1 MSIWCRYDVYMMST
15 WCLHDVYM
23 MPIWCLYDVYMIAI
37 WYLYDV
43 YDVYMMQPRGQNHQN
58 HAEKQS
64 KFKLDKA
71 KSSKPCRKT
80 KQIQAWHCK
89 IIKIMQKNKAN
100 SRFTLQNQQNHAEKQ
115 SICGYVV
122 MSSGRIRDHAK
133 RHPQLIGRGFALFF
147 KEFIVFLIQLWRS
160 PK

>member
-1 MSIWCRYDVYMMST
+1 
-15 WCLHDVYM
+15 
-23 MPIWCLYDVYMIAI
+23 
-37 WYLYDV
+37 
-43 YDVYMMQPRGQNHQN
+43 MQKNKANSRFTLQNHQN

-64 KFKLDKA
+64 KLKLDIA
-71 KSSKPCRKT
+71 KSSKSCRKT
-80 KQIQAWHCK
+80 KQIQYLHCK

-100 SRFTLQNQQNHAEKQ
+100 SRLTLQNHQNHAEKQ

-147 KEFIVFLIQLWRS
+147 KEFIVFLIQL
-160 PK
+160 